1 MCGKGL
7 AGEALP
13 NPGMVPFHFHHVV
26 TLPAPSRC
34 APASPSCLPT
44 AVLEAHAGARR
55 PVWRR
60 RRLRLHLPADGRRE
74 AGRTGQLAGYC
85 LLRLPLPR
93 VSGWL
98 GCCGWLAPGGFPLA
112 LSVLQQNAVNAKK
125 SATHEASS
133 CASAPA
139 CRLPP
144 EVRRAAAAEM
154 ARVLKP
160 GGICI
165 LTDSS
170 QLGDREAFDATLG

>member
-1 MCGKGL
+1 M
-7 AGEALP
+7 
-13 NPGMVPFHFHHVV
+13 
-26 TLPAPSRC
+26 
-34 APASPSCLPT
+34 
-44 AVLEAHAGARR
+44 
-55 PVWRR
+55 
-60 RRLRLHLPADGRRE
+60 
-74 AGRTGQLAGYC
+74 QLT
-85 LLRLPLPR
+85 
-93 VSGWL
+93 
-98 GCCGWLAPGGFPLA
+98 
-112 LSVLQQNAVNAKK
+112 AKK